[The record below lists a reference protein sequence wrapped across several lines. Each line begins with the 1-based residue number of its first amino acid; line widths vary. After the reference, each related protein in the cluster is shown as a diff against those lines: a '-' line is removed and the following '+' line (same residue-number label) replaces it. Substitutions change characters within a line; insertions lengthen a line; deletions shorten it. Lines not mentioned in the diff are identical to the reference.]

1 MRCPQDG
8 RMPGAYAGRAC
19 FRPVDLEPLPLVL
32 RQAVGRVVKV
42 AYAGTAQPGDPFIGQ
57 ALYLEW
63 CSDEVFDGFLIPEQ
77 DLEFLGA

>member
-1 MRCPQDG
+1 
-8 RMPGAYAGRAC
+8 
-19 FRPVDLEPLPLVL
+19 VL

>member
-1 MRCPQDG
+1 MRCAQSG
-8 RMPGAYAGRAC
+8 RVPGAYAGCAC
-19 FRPVDLEPLPLVL
+19 FRPVDFETLPLVL

-42 AYAGTAQPGDPFIGQ
+42 AYAGVAQAGDPFTGQ

>member
-1 MRCPQDG
+1 MLCAQNG
-8 RMPGAYAGRAC
+8 RAPGAYAGRVR
-19 FRPVDLEPLPLVL
+19 FRPVDLETLPLVL

-42 AYAGTAQPGDPFIGQ
+42 AYAGVAQPGDPFTGQ

-77 DLEFLGA
+77 DLEFLEA